1 MRSFQIFLVFAL
13 LVTITLTVL
22 DTPQNPALEMS
33 TVSSAKPAN
42 ELWQAPNESL
52 LINEANADEIKYGRE
67 LIQNTALYL
76 GPNGTVKQI
85 SNGMNCQNC
94 HLDAGT
100 KAWGNN
106 YAAVYSTYPKFRER
120 SGALET
126 IPKRVNDCFERSLNG
141 QSLDTN
147 SKEMLAIVAYIK
159 WLGVGLN
166 KGDKPAGSGIVE
178 VPFLN
183 RPASPEKGQ
192 LVYKAKCES
201 CHQAN
206 GEGLLN
212 ADKNTY
218 AFPPLWGEHS
228 YNSGAGLYRLSRFA
242 GYVKANMPLGASYNN
257 PILSDEEAWDVAAF
271 VNTQKRPS
279 KDLSKDWPNIAGKPI
294 DHPFG
299 PFADGFSEE
308 QHKYGPFEPIKKKR
322 NELKNKKTT

>member
-1 MRSFQIFLVFAL
+1 M

-22 DTPQNPALEMS
+22 DTPQNPARETS
-33 TVSSAKPAN
+33 AVSSAKPAN

-52 LINEANADEIKYGRE
+52 LLTEANADEIKYGRE

-192 LVYKAKCES
+192 LVYKAKCEN

-218 AFPPLWGEHS
+218 AFPPLWGENS

>member
-1 MRSFQIFLVFAL
+1 MRFFQIFLVFAL

-22 DTPQNPALEMS
+22 DTPKNSAGEIPS
-33 TVSSAKPAN
+33 VGSAKPTN

-52 LINEANADEIKYGRE
+52 LLTEANADEIKYGKE

-166 KGDKPAGSGIVE
+166 KGDKPSGSGIVE
-178 VPFLN
+178 VPYLN

-299 PFADGFSEE
+299 PFADGFSEA

-322 NELKNKKTT
+322 NELKNKKST